1 MNKFKIVLVIA
12 FSCLVAFLLTL
23 FKPEVEKAR
32 SLQKGMLVE
41 VFSAKPESPNMIVE
55 TYGTVEPKESL
66 KFIAEVSG
74 KITQVSAFF
83 VEGGYV
89 AKGTKLLTIDRR
101 SFELGLKSAAAGRI
115 QTEAALAIFKQ
126 NVINLQSSIKIA
138 QADFRLAKAEFMR
151 INTLFGKK
159 VIAKTAL
166 DKAKQVYIRSL
177 NNLDNLNNQLKLSDS
192 QHKELL
198 SRKSMADVAQEQ
210 AKLQLQ
216 KTVITAPFNGYILEK
231 IVKNGEYVNP
241 GAYLGSLYK
250 ENSFEVTGN
259 IAQKDLEWIVPGIN
273 IKPLDAEVIFDNLQN
288 KITWQAK
295 AVRTKSAVD
304 IHTRTLPVVIQIDAE
319 GFDNKKK
326 AMLRPGIFVK
336 ILIKGKKE
344 NGIYILP
351 VNLIGENNTVNIAEK
366 NRLVKKQVE
375 IIRIFKDKA
384 YITKG
389 IDAQDFIIKTDIAG
403 ASEGMQVRTSYFQRL
418 RLKERF

>member
-366 NRLVKKQVE
+366 NRLVKKQV
-375 IIRIFKDKA
+375 
-384 YITKG
+384 
-389 IDAQDFIIKTDIAG
+389 
-403 ASEGMQVRTSYFQRL
+403 
-418 RLKERF
+418 